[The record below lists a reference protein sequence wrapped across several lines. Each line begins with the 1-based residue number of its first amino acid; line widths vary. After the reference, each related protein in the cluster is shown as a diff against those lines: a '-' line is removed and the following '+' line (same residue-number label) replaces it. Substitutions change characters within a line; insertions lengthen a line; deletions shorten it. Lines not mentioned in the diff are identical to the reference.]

1 MAKTA
6 TVADVKEGLASLAG
20 GWEGSE
26 ELVVLATETRR
37 SLPRE
42 APIPELASALAE
54 ARLGDRDSKSGN

>member
-1 MAKTA
+1 MAKTT

-26 ELVVLATETRR
+26 ELVALAMETRR

-42 APIPELASALAE
+42 VPVP
-54 ARLGDRDSKSGN
+54 K